1 MDRNALEE
9 KLKEINNVFPKF
21 GLDEDK
27 KSALLSR
34 IVMSPG
40 VYYGV
45 PTLRTPEIP
54 IEIIL
59 GLLGAGR
66 KEGDVRIDLAL
77 SEEDLQAVYLYA
89 WSLVAEISQSRN
101 FMAVIDGEAGGT
113 SAH

>member
-1 MDRNALEE
+1 MGNQ
-9 KLKEINNVFPKF
+9 
-21 GLDEDK
+21 ED
-27 KSALLSR
+27 LLSR

-40 VYYGV
+40 VYDGS
-45 PTLRTPEIP
+45 PMLRSPEIP
-54 IEIIL
+54 VEVVL

-66 KEGDVRIDLAL
+66 KEGDVRIDLEL

-101 FMAVIDGEAGGT
+101 FMAVSDGEAGGI